1 MAKQPWHTHHRY
13 IFSMHQAAWAQE
25 KSKQK
30 EDFISRPCKEANK
43 QYTKPESTDTVMDL
57 RKHVFSRGKM
67 NVSDR
72 GSGKKTVLSRSP
84 YMLGCLKDIYWICHF
99 PLSEEGHP
107 RC

>member
-13 IFSMHQAAWAQE
+13 ICLVHQAAWAQE

-43 QYTKPESTDTVMDL
+43 QYTRPEPESTDTMMDL
-57 RKHVFSRGKM
+57 RKYVFSRGKM

-72 GSGKKTVLSRSP
+72 GSGKKRVLSRSP
-84 YMLGCLKDIYWICHF
+84 YMLGCLKGIYWIC
-99 PLSEEGHP
+99 PVSESGHP
-107 RC
+107 CS